1 MKSWTNLL
9 NQEAPLASRRRGLL
23 QLSALALLV
32 QFFHLGLAWLALP
45 VFVGLPAWMVWALN
59 GFFALLWVAV
69 GVQQFRPSTKQPLEP
84 VRKVFLN
91 ALWLGVACLAAIF
104 ALRMGFD
111 LGVVLFLTLGCVGY
125 GAAFWRLWLELG
137 KT

>member
-91 ALWLGVACLAAIF
+91 ALWLGVACLAAI
-104 ALRMGFD
+104 LLCGW
-111 LGVVLFLTLGCVGY
+111 GLT
-125 GAAFWRLWLELG
+125 
-137 KT
+137 

>member
-1 MKSWTNLL
+1 
-9 NQEAPLASRRRGLL
+9 
-23 QLSALALLV
+23 
-32 QFFHLGLAWLALP
+32 
-45 VFVGLPAWMVWALN
+45 MV
-59 GFFALLWVAV
+59 FALLWVAV